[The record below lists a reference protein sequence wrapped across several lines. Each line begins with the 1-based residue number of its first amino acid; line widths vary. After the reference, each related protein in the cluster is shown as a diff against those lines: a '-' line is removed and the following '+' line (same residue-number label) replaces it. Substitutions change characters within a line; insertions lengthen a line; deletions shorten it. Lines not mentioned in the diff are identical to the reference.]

1 VLGAGRPLQT
11 QKQTQKRTQPAG
23 PNTRRS
29 ASRRRI
35 NRLGL
40 LLVAPS
46 VLVIAVLVL
55 FPSIRSLIGSSR
67 RYELTDQ
74 NHAFNGVQ
82 NYRSVLADSD
92 FQQALKNTA
101 GYFVVV
107 SVLVLLIGIVVALWL
122 QSLHGV
128 VRAVALT
135 VVVLPWAVPG
145 TVSGVLWSFVLN
157 PTGTGLLN
165 SLLKSLHLIGSY
177 QAWLNKPIAGILV
190 IAVTVAWSA
199 TPLGIIIL
207 LAGLEGIPRELY
219 EQSLIDGAN
228 RVKQFTS
235 ITLPLLRPAIA
246 IVLLNGAVVSI
257 GLFDQV
263 YVLVGLDPSKVT
275 LGGQIYVYAFRD
287 FNFGFGYAASVIATV
302 ITAAISLV
310 YLKLIYREEE
320 Y

>member
-1 VLGAGRPLQT
+1 MLGSDRPLLA
-11 QKQTQKRTQPAG
+11 RPVG
-23 PNTRRS
+23 PKIRRS
-29 ASRRRI
+29 ATRRRI
-35 NRLGL
+35 DRLGL

-46 VLVIAVLVL
+46 ALVIVVLVL
-55 FPSIRSLIGSSR
+55 FPSSRSVFGSLH
-67 RYELTDQ
+67 RYDLTDP
-74 NHAFNGVQ
+74 NHGLNGVQ
-82 NYRSVLADSD
+82 NYRSILTDSD
-92 FQQALKNTA
+92 FQQSLRNTA

-107 SVLVLLIGIVVALWL
+107 SVLVLVIGIVMALWL
-122 QSLHGV
+122 QSLRGV

-145 TVSGVLWSFVLN
+145 TVSGVLWSFILN
-157 PTGTGLLN
+157 PTRTGLLN
-165 SLLKSLHLIGSY
+165 SVLKSLHLIGSY
-177 QAWLNKPIAGILV
+177 QAWLNKPVAGVFV
-190 IAVTVAWSA
+190 IAITVAWSA
-199 TPLGIIIL
+199 TPLGVVIL

-228 RVKQFTS
+228 RIKQFTS

-246 IVLLNGAVVSI
+246 IVLLTGAVLSI

-275 LGGQIYVYAFRD
+275 IAGQIYVYAFRD
-287 FNFGFGYAASVIATV
+287 FNFGFGYAASVIATL